1 MDQEGQALEEL
12 KNQPQLDQDK
22 LNHLCQLLEQTLL
35 ALDKHKDLEANNKI
49 SQQLSE
55 HKHSLLNHPEPLSSQ
70 VEAVEV
76 FSEAIKKQNLRRKN
90 KLNQLKHHHSLETLL
105 LLLEIIQQLL
115 QCLAILRIL
124 QVQIK
129 LP

>member
-1 MDQEGQALEEL
+1 MEEL

-55 HKHSLLNHPEPLSSQ
+55 HKHSLLNHLDHLCSQ
-70 VEAVEV
+70 VVIFLEP
-76 FSEAIKKQNLRRKN
+76 IKKPNLRRKN
-90 KLNQLKHHHSLETLL
+90 KLNRLKHHHSLETLL

-115 QCLAILRIL
+115 QCLAILRVL